1 MEGDRQNCG
10 GLVEEAVAT
19 WTVRLTKVTVGSGGS
34 GDRRWSKKKS
44 KVRPGDPDPVA
55 MDSVERSEEGL
66 VADGS
71 GTAVEGSMT
80 TMESVEGL
88 VAGVE
93 TPAMVPSDALPEP
106 SGDGSTNPTMIEL
119 ADPVDSGHATPTAM
133 VADESLDTA
142 TVEHPPGGH
151 VAQRRS
157 YLDSVVGTGS
167 NTAPFLIADP
177 QEGNLPDKPSTCCP
191 CSDGASE

>member
-1 MEGDRQNCG
+1 
-10 GLVEEAVAT
+10 
-19 WTVRLTKVTVGSGGS
+19 
-34 GDRRWSKKKS
+34 
-44 KVRPGDPDPVA
+44 
-55 MDSVERSEEGL
+55 
-66 VADGS
+66 
-71 GTAVEGSMT
+71 MT

-106 SGDGSTNPTMIEL
+106 SGDGSTNPSMIEL

-157 YLDSVVGTGS
+157 YLDSVETCPTSPRPAVPVPTELPNEASMQATESPVPGPNSGVRPPNMRASTPCSLFLCWLVLKRYRGTGGYYFGGDV
-167 NTAPFLIADP
+167 PFDYAGGVEDF
-177 QEGNLPDKPSTCCP
+177 
-191 CSDGASE
+191 